1 MSRHKNRNPVET
13 EGTTEVPRTQADT
26 NRTAED
32 NTAATQEVDM
42 RDPNQIQE
50 RSRAAEE
57 KKEKDIAQ
65 LRKDSDGEP
74 KV

>member
-13 EGTTEVPRTQADT
+13 EGTTEVPRNPDAD
-26 NRTAED
+26 
-32 NTAATQEVDM
+32 VDM

-50 RSRAAEE
+50 RSRLAEE
-57 KKEKDIAQ
+57 QKDKDIKK
-65 LRKDSDGEP
+65 LRKESDGKP

>member
-1 MSRHKNRNPVET
+1 MTRHRKNNPVET
-13 EGTTEVPRTQADT
+13 EGTTEVPRNPDAD
-26 NRTAED
+26 
-32 NTAATQEVDM
+32 VDM

-65 LRKDSDGEP
+65 LRKESDGEP